1 MIVRVVRALNYDV
14 KVTIIVI
21 LQSLFPYHLGKYGRN
36 WLQHNVINV
45 KGGSHIRQSVEPCYY
60 MSKWGL
66 PKSESRENGYEVQTS
81 EYPTW

>member
-21 LQSLFPYHLGKYGRN
+21 LQSLFPYDLGKCGRN
-36 WLQHNVINV
+36 WLQRNVINV
-45 KGGSHIRQSVEPCYY
+45 KDGSHIRQSVELCCY

-66 PKSESRENGYEVQTS
+66 PKSESREKRL
-81 EYPTW
+81 

>member
-21 LQSLFPYHLGKYGRN
+21 LQSLFPYYFGKYGRN
-36 WLQHNVINV
+36 WLQRNVINV
-45 KGGSHIRQSVEPCYY
+45 KGGSHIQQSVELCYY

-66 PKSESRENGYEVQTS
+66 PKSESRKKRL
-81 EYPTW
+81 